1 MSRPAFIHLRVQSAF
16 SLLQGAMHPGDIAK
30 LCVRH
35 RMPAVGIADR
45 NNLFGAMEACDKL
58 TDSGVQPIIGCLLSV
73 LRPGAAKPTE
83 RIDQRLDSLVVYAA
97 TPKGYENLIRLV
109 SRSHVGVEGADPVH
123 ATFSDLAEFSEG
135 LIALTGGCEGA
146 VGRLAAQGQ
155 IDQARQYLTVLKDI
169 FGDRLYVELTRTG
182 DANEDI
188 SEPVLIDLAYALD
201 IPLVATNPVL
211 FASPSDFE
219 ANDILACINQS
230 TVIHDPQRAVL
241 NPELWFK
248 SPKQMAELFADIP
261 EAVANTIIIAQRCA
275 VRTPKRDPILPKFAI
290 GQEEDEALT
299 QNANDGLLQRL
310 SDFVF
315 TQDDS
320 EEERRAKIRLYQD
333 RLDFELATII
343 RMNFPGYFLIVA
355 DFISWAKENGIPV
368 GPGRGSGAG
377 SLVAWSL
384 GITDLDP
391 IRFGLLFER
400 FLNPDRVSMPDFDI
414 DFCETRREEVIH
426 YVQQRYG
433 ADHVAQIITF
443 GKMKARAVL
452 KDVGRAMQMPYGQ
465 MDRLAKMIP
474 NHPAA
479 NMTLGKA
486 LDEVAELRAERK
498 KDVDV
503 ARVLDIAVQLE
514 GLYRHASTHAAG
526 VVIGDRPLDQLVPL
540 YRDPKSDMAVTQF
553 DMKYVEKA
561 GLVKFDFLGL
571 KTLSVLQRAVELL
584 ANRGV
589 KIDLLKLPLDDVKSY
604 DLMQRG
610 ETVGVFQLEGE
621 GMRRTLSLVKPT
633 RFEDI
638 IALVALYRPGPM
650 DNIPSFALRK
660 NGRETIDYPH
670 PLLEVVLS
678 ETYGIPVYQEQ
689 VMQMA
694 QVLAN
699 YSLGEA
705 DLLRRA
711 MGKKVQAEMD
721 AQTERFVS
729 GCKEKDITESRA
741 RDIFQ
746 LIDKFAGYGF
756 NKSHAAAYA
765 LIAYQTAYL
774 KANYPVEF
782 YAASMAYD
790 ISNTDKL
797 AIFAEDMKRFGVPLL
812 GPDIN
817 SSGADFT
824 VEKMKDG
831 ALAVRYALG
840 ALKGVGEKAMA
851 QIVEDRTANGTIRSL
866 SDLASRLDPKS
877 INKRQLESLASA
889 GAFDA
894 IAKGRASAY
903 AAVDQLI
910 MHAAAAAAARDSSQV
925 SLFGDSRGGSNI
937 EILVP
942 KTAAWSPEKQLGME
956 RDAMGFYLS
965 DHPLDQFAHV
975 LKANRVIQSGAL
987 ASIPQPSDG
996 KGSATLAGLPE
1007 EVFSRPGRD
1016 GGRGFTM
1023 FVLSDQSGSYRLGC
1037 FDEAM
1042 INQARAAVADKVPVM
1057 VRAELVWKNGDETP
1071 RLNARAILPL
1081 AQVAASTPAQLEIWL
1096 RDASVLPDIKE
1107 ILDTKGRGSGVV
1119 KLHLMLDGAANADAV
1134 LLLPQ
1139 RYGVDQSLRAALR
1152 GLAGVSDVTLAG

>member
-1 MSRPAFIHLRVQSAF
+1 
-16 SLLQGAMHPGDIAK
+16 
-30 LCVRH
+30 
-35 RMPAVGIADR
+35 MPAVGIADR

-58 TDSGVQPIIGCLLSV
+58 ADAGVQPIIGCLLSV
-73 LRPGAAKPTE
+73 LRPGAAKSTE
-83 RIDQRLDSLVVYAA
+83 RIDQRLDSLLVYAA
-97 TPKGYENLIRLV
+97 SPKGYENLIRLV
-109 SRSHVGVEGADPVH
+109 SRSHVGVVGADPVH

-146 VGRLAAQGQ
+146 LGRLSAQGQ
-155 IDQARQYLTVLKDI
+155 IDHARHYLDKLKDI

-182 DANEDI
+182 DASEVI
-188 SEPVLIDLAYALD
+188 SEPILIDLAYAQN
-201 IPLVATNPVL
+201 IALVATNPVL
-211 FASPSDFE
+211 FASPADFE

-230 TVIHDPQRAVL
+230 TVIHDPQRVPL

-248 SPKQMAELFADIP
+248 SPADMAALFADIP
-261 EAVANTIIIAQRCA
+261 EAIENTIIIAQRCA
-275 VRTPKRDPILPKFAI
+275 VRTPKRDPILPKFTI

-299 QNANDGLLQRL
+299 QNANDGLLLRL
-310 SDFVF
+310 SNFVF
-315 TQDDS
+315 TADDT
-320 EEERRAKIRLYQD
+320 EEERRAKIRDYQD

-355 DFISWAKENGIPV
+355 DFIRWAKENGIPV

-377 SLVAWSL
+377 SLVAWVL

-479 NMTLGKA
+479 NMTLAKA
-486 LDEVAELRAERK
+486 LEEVSELRAERK
-498 KDVDV
+498 KDADV

-526 VVIGDRPLDQLVPL
+526 VVIGDRPLDKLVPL

-589 KIDLLKLPLDDVKSY
+589 PIDLLKLPLDDVKSY
-604 DLMQRG
+604 ELMQRG
-610 ETVGVFQLEGE
+610 DTVGVFQLEGE

-670 PLLEVVLS
+670 PLLESVLS

-721 AQTERFVS
+721 AQTERFVD
-729 GCKEKDITESRA
+729 GCKEKNITETRA
-741 RDIFQ
+741 REIFQ

-817 SSGADFT
+817 ASGADFT
-824 VEKMKDG
+824 VEKLSDG

-840 ALKGVGEKAMA
+840 ALKGVGEKAMH
-851 QIVEDRTANGTIRSL
+851 QIVEDRDANGAIRSL

-894 IAKGRASAY
+894 IAKDRRADAY
-903 AAVDQLI
+903 ACVDQLI
-910 MHAAAAAAARDSSQV
+910 AHAAAAAAARDSAQV
-925 SLFGDSRGGSNI
+925 NMFGDARGGSNI

-942 KTAAWSPEKQLGME
+942 KTTPWTPEKQLSME
-956 RDAMGFYLS
+956 QGAMGFYLS

-975 LKANRVIQSGAL
+975 LKANRVILSGAL
-987 ASIPQPSDG
+987 ADITPPMEG

-1057 VRAELVWKNGDETP
+1057 VRAELVWKSGDETP

-1096 RDASVLPDIKE
+1096 RDASVLPDIKA
-1107 ILDTKGRGSGVV
+1107 ILDAKGRGSGVV
-1119 KLHLMLDGAANADAV
+1119 KLRLMLDGAANADV
-1134 LLLPQ
+1134 IMVLPQ
-1139 RYGVDQSLRAALR
+1139 RFGVDQSLRAALR
-1152 GLAGVSDVTLAG
+1152 GLSGVADVTLAG